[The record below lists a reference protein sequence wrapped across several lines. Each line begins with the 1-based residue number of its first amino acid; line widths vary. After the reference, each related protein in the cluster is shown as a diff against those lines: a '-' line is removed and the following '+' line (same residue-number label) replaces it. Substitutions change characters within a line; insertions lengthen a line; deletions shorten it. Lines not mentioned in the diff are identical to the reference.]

1 MVAENPWET
10 DPERLPD
17 RRTDAPDRVSGA
29 AEASDSP
36 PPSPAPPPD
45 PSAPED
51 DGSGGRSPAPS
62 PRNGIPDEAPS
73 AAAAEAGAPAAS
85 GKPPA
90 LPVPAPAL
98 SGRLAALA
106 ETAKAYARSAQ
117 ADNTRRAYAA
127 DWKMFG
133 SWLRR
138 QGFAETPPSPEV
150 VGLYLTACV
159 ERGGAALK
167 VSTLERRLSG
177 IAWRY
182 RQMGAPLDVRDP
194 HVATVLAGIR
204 RRHARPPEQKAA
216 IFADELLAMLATLE
230 MDLRGLRD
238 RAILAIGF
246 AGGLRRSEI
255 VGLDC
260 GPDQTED
267 GSGWVEIFPEGAL
280 LTIRGKT
287 GWREV
292 EIGRGSRSDTC
303 PVALLET
310 WMRLGRVSHGPL
322 FRAIARKTGGV
333 AAERLT
339 DKHVVR
345 LVQKCALAA
354 GLRGELTEGERR
366 QAFGGH
372 SLRAGLASSAQ
383 IEEAH
388 VQKHLGHASA
398 EMTRRYQRKRD
409 RFTVN
414 LTKAAGL

>member
-1 MVAENPWET
+1 M
-10 DPERLPD
+10 
-17 RRTDAPDRVSGA
+17 
-29 AEASDSP
+29 SDKIALS
-36 PPSPAPPPD
+36 D
-45 PSAPED
+45 MI
-51 DGSGGRSPAPS
+51 
-62 PRNGIPDEAPS
+62 RNGPAGNGKDGKSDPHAPASRLMEAPGRRVTPARRGE
-73 AAAAEAGAPAAS
+73 AA
-85 GKPPA
+85 PPA
-90 LPVPAPAL
+90 LLSPARAL

-106 ETAKAYARSAQ
+106 ETARAYARAAQ
-117 ADNTRRAYAA
+117 ADNTQRAYSA
-127 DWKMFG
+127 DWKMFA

-138 QGFAETPPSPEV
+138 QGLPECRRTQRRSDSISRRKSSAAARSFRSRPSS
-150 VGLYLTACV
+150 
-159 ERGGAALK
+159 GGCP
-167 VSTLERRLSG
+167 G

-182 RQMGAPLDVRDP
+182 RQMGEPLDIRDR
-194 HVATVLAGIR
+194 HIATVLAGIR
-204 RRHARPPEQKAA
+204 RRHARPPLQKAA

-255 VGLDC
+255 VGLDF

-267 GSGWVEIFPEGAL
+267 GSGWIEIFPEGVL

-292 EIGRGSRSDTC
+292 EIGRGSRPDTC

-310 WMRLGRVSHGPL
+310 WLRLGRIGHGPL
-322 FRAIARKTGGV
+322 FRALARKNGGV

-345 LVQKCALAA
+345 LVKTCALAA
-354 GLRGELTEGERR
+354 GLRGDLSEGERR
-366 QAFGGH
+366 LAFGGH

-409 RFTVN
+409 RFTIN